1 MKRLVAAIVVVA
13 VIVIGFV
20 LYQNSNQP
28 ADQTASAPATS
39 ESTTTPA
46 PAPAPSTD
54 QPATAPAEPAPTQQA
69 AVAPTPAGEK
79 VFRRG
84 NGAEP
89 ETLDPAKSTGVIE
102 SNIQYELFE
111 GLTTYSPSG
120 EVVPGAAESWT
131 VSDDGLTYTFKLR
144 ANGKWSNGDPVTA
157 GDFVYAFQRLVNP
170 ETASDY
176 APIADAIVNAEKLRK
191 GEETDFSKLGAVATD
206 DHTLTITLAK
216 PTPYFPAVL
225 RHSSFLPVR
234 KADIEKFAQDWT
246 KPGNLVGNGAFTL
259 SEWVPQSQVTMVKN
273 PNFHD
278 AANVKLDKLIYYPTE
293 DLGEEFKR
301 YRAGELDATYEVPSE
316 QLKTILETM
325 KDQYEGEPYL
335 GTYYYVIN
343 LTREPLGKQKDL
355 RKALALAVDREALAE
370 QVMQGNYL
378 PGYSWVP
385 PGIPGYTAQTLSF
398 KDMPQADKVAE
409 AKKILEAAG
418 YNAGNPLKLEILYNT
433 HEGHKKVAIAVQNM
447 WKQVGVEA
455 TITNQEWQVYLDTR
469 DNKQYDVARAAWIA
483 DYADPLSFLDLFLSD
498 AGPRND
504 AGYNSPEFDKLVK
517 DSTSAATPEERMKML
532 EQAEKIFLDDLP
544 LIPLMYYKTKH
555 MISTKL
561 KGWEY
566 NNLDFHLARYM
577 SIE

>member
-1 MKRLVAAIVVVA
+1 MKRLIAAIVVVA
-13 VIVIGFV
+13 VVIVGYV
-20 LYQNSNQP
+20 LYQNSNKP
-28 ADQTASAPATS
+28 AETASAPAPATS
-39 ESTTTPA
+39 NETAATTPA
-46 PAPAPSTD
+46 PASTEQPA
-54 QPATAPAEPAPTQQA
+54 ATAPATTETQTA
-69 AVAPTPAGEK
+69 AATPASGEK

-111 GLTTYSPSG
+111 GLTSYAPNG
-120 EVVPGAAESWT
+120 ELVPGAAEKWE
-131 VSDDGLTYTFKLR
+131 VSDDGLTYTFHLR
-144 ANGKWSNGDPVTA
+144 ADGKWSNGEPVTA
-157 GDFVYAFQRLVNP
+157 ADFVYSFQRLVNP

-176 APIADAIVNAEKLRK
+176 APIADFIVNAEKLRK
-191 GEETDFSKLGAVATD
+191 GEEKDFSKLGAVAVD
-206 DHTLTITLAK
+206 DHTLKITLTK
-216 PTPYFPAVL
+216 PTPFFPAVL

-234 KADIEKFAQDWT
+234 KADIEKFKQDWT

-259 SEWVPQSQVTMVKN
+259 KEWVPQSQITMVKN

-293 DLGEEFKR
+293 DLAEEFKR

-316 QLKTILETM
+316 QLKFIMDNM
-325 KDQYEGEPYL
+325 KDEYEGKAYL

-355 RKALALAVDREALAE
+355 RKALSLAVDREALAD

-385 PGIPGYTAQTLSF
+385 PGIPGYTTQTLSF
-398 KDMPQADKVAE
+398 KDQPQAERVAE

-418 YNAGNPLKLEILYNT
+418 YGPNNPLKLDILYNT

-447 WKQVGVEA
+447 WKQVGVDA

-483 DYADPLSFLDLFLSD
+483 DYADPLTFLDLFLSD
-498 AGPRND
+498 AGVRND
-504 AGYNSPEFDKLVK
+504 AGYNNPEYDKLVK
-517 DSTSAATPEERMKML
+517 GSSAAATPEERMKML
-532 EQAEKIFLDDLP
+532 SDAEKIFLDDEP

-555 MISTKL
+555 MISKKL